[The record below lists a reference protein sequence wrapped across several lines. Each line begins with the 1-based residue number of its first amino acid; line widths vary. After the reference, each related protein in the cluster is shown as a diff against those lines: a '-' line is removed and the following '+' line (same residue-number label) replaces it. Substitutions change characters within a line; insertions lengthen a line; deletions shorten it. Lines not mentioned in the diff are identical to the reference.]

1 MIFKIKN
8 TTSKQEWTFDVED
21 TKQYGRV
28 YDFSVTFTQ
37 NMPEGEYEATL
48 IDENKTVWTGLAQ
61 IGAVVRVGENQKSH
75 ENNIEFKQYEG

>member
-48 IDENKTVWTGLAQ
+48 IDDGKTV
-61 IGAVVRVGENQKSH
+61 
-75 ENNIEFKQYEG
+75 